1 MINRIQHEPMPKI
14 QKMICDYI
22 FADRHSRLS
31 LSLSLSLSLFL
42 SLSLSLSLS
51 RSLFISHWK
60 LTPTFFR
67 AQNCVD
73 EGRRDKSSF

>member
-31 LSLSLSLSLFL
+31 FSLSHTHTFSLSLS
-42 SLSLSLSLS
+42 
-51 RSLFISHWK
+51 H
-60 LTPTFFR
+60 TH
-67 AQNCVD
+67 N
-73 EGRRDKSSF
+73 KSSLTRLTLDFFLRWKAFGDASDHFADFWCAF